1 MQLEPVSPHQAVLR
15 ILAVRFGEQ
24 RPPPDLPGLTAFQC
38 DAVERLRGI
47 LHTYRGAILADS
59 VGLGKTHV
67 ARTIAADVIAS
78 GGRVLVCGPAHLRQ
92 HWKRH
97 MRPLRAWD
105 WVSHTSLSRGAQPR
119 GASLIVID
127 EGHAFRNPRTRR
139 YAALSALT
147 ANADV
152 LMLTATPVNNGVMD
166 FYHLVR
172 LFARRDA
179 FVGIGVPDALSA
191 ADAAM
196 RGDRA
201 GIARIADAVVVRRTR
216 DALRAWPT
224 GNGDARFPRLDG
236 VRTLQYDAAHDAEL
250 LSTLQQVS
258 FAAHAAAS
266 DGAAAPLLL
275 RYGLLK
281 RLESSA
287 AAFDASV
294 RRHIA
299 LLAHFSSAAERGLL
313 FSPAVDSDLLLQ
325 VDRWAQVPLQE
336 LMLRRWPAALD
347 AHDFVRRARVDLVLL
362 QRLRLHCNDGDVKL
376 ARLLEVL
383 RQHAA
388 ERVVIFTEYRETAVH
403 LWNALAPRGAVALVH
418 GGEARLGR
426 SRAARSTVIERFA
439 PVSNGC
445 RPPPA
450 HQRVDVLIAT
460 DVIAE
465 GMNLQDAS
473 VVISYDLPW
482 NPVRL
487 AQRIGRID
495 RLGSPHERVFAYAFA
510 PAPAVDNVIE
520 IMRRLR
526 RKIRQIRAVGG
537 DAPRFVQNSRR
548 AIIHS
553 ADAGEVLRM
562 RARITSITQLD
573 RPVLAAA
580 ESPSGEE
587 AVMTCWQ
594 SGNSARFVLIAG
606 GRARELPLP
615 EADALLLAAIDA
627 EARPLPPI
635 DVRRVV
641 RQSRSVLQR
650 RNAHTLPASVAT
662 RVSRAVGRWLR
673 TRQHVSNDDI
683 AAAERVLC
691 GIDALGPASERE
703 LEQLLT
709 SRNAD
714 DVIRRAATLI
724 GDGAATVRPAR
735 VDDDRLI
742 AVIALVPGATPA

>member
-1 MQLEPVSPHQAVLR
+1 MQLEHVSPHEAVLR
-15 ILAVRFGEQ
+15 ILTVRFGRQ
-24 RPPPDLPGLTAFQC
+24 RSPTDLPGLTAFQS

-47 LHTYRGAILADS
+47 LRTYHGAILADS

-78 GGRVLVCGPAHLRQ
+78 GGRVLVCGPAHLRP

-97 MRPLRAWD
+97 MRPLRGWE
-105 WVSHTSLSRGAQPR
+105 WVSHTSLSRAAQPR
-119 GASLIVID
+119 GASLLVID
-127 EGHAFRNPRTRR
+127 EAHAFRNPRTRR

-147 ANADV
+147 AKADV

-179 FVGIGVPDALSA
+179 FAGIGVPDALSA
-191 ADAAM
+191 AEAAA

-201 GIARIADAVVVRRTR
+201 AIARIADAVVVRRTR

-224 GNGDARFPRLDG
+224 GHRDATFPRLDG
-236 VRTLQYDAAHDAEL
+236 VSTLQYDTAHDAEL
-250 LSTLQQVS
+250 LSTMQQVS
-258 FAAHAAAS
+258 FAAHTAAA

-275 RYGLLK
+275 QYGLLK
-281 RLESSA
+281 RLESSS

-299 LLAHFSSAAERGLL
+299 LLTHFCSAAERGLL
-313 FSPAVDSDLLLQ
+313 FSPAVDGDLLMQ
-325 VDRWAQVPLQE
+325 VDRWTQVPLQE

-347 AHDFVRRARVDLVLL
+347 ANDFVRRARVDLELL
-362 QRLRLHCNDGDVKL
+362 QRLRIHSNDGDTKL

-403 LWNALAPRGAVALVH
+403 LWSALAGRGAVALVH

-450 HQRVDVLIAT
+450 HQRVDVLVAT

-473 VVISYDLPW
+473 VVVSYDLPW

-537 DAPRFVQNSRR
+537 DAPRFVQTSRQ
-548 AIIHS
+548 ATTQNT
-553 ADAGEVLRM
+553 DASEVLRV
-562 RARITSITQLD
+562 RARDAANTQAD
-573 RPVLAAA
+573 RPVLTAAA
-580 ESPSGEE
+580 WLSREE
-587 AVMTCWQ
+587 AVLTCWQ
-594 SGNSARFVLIAG
+594 FGGSARFVLIAG
-606 GRARELPLP
+606 RRARELPLP

-627 EARPLPPI
+627 EAQPLPTV
-635 DVRRVV
+635 DVRRIV
-641 RQSRSVLQR
+641 RQSRTVLQR
-650 RNAHTLPASVAT
+650 RNTHPSPASVTT

-673 TRQHVSNDDI
+673 TRQHASHEDI

-691 GIDALGPASERE
+691 GIDALVPAFERE
-703 LEQLLT
+703 LEQMLDG
-709 SRNAD
+709 RNAD
-714 DVIRRAATLI
+714 DVMRRAATLI
-724 GDGAATVRPAR
+724 GDDAANTRPAIAH
-735 VDDDRLI
+735 DERLI
-742 AVIALVPGATPA
+742 AVIALVPAATPA